1 MSGVFHP
8 SFREIQRV
16 WQRTREEVGAARE
29 RVGRE
34 GRAGREGRQ
43 GRQGKKG
50 DIFSSSESIAYIDT
64 TVTNASSV

>member
-29 RVGRE
+29 REGRE
-34 GRAGREGRQ
+34 GGMDEGGERKGEEREGGEREIE
-43 GRQGKKG
+43 GRKKKG
-50 DIFSSSESIAYIDT
+50 QGG
-64 TVTNASSV
+64 N

>member
-29 RVGRE
+29 REGRE
-34 GRAGREGRQ
+34 GRKS
-43 GRQGKKG
+43 KKG
-50 DIFSSSESIAYIDT
+50 GIFSSSESIAYIDT